1 MIRHFFKSVIA
12 CAAVALA
19 CTSTMTAQAPSGY
32 YDSATGKNGQSLLSA
47 LESIVGPH
55 TNVGYNALW
64 NLYKTSDVTADGYIW
79 DMYSTAKF
87 TPGKNQCGSY
97 SNIGDCYN
105 REHSMP
111 KSWFSDAAPMVS
123 DAFHIVP
130 TDGKVNGQRS
140 NFPYGEC
147 ASGTTLPANG
157 SSRALGKLGTCTFP
171 GYTGTVFEP
180 DDQYKGDFARNYF
193 YMAAA
198 YNSRIGSWKSDML
211 AGNSYPAFTQWAINL
226 LLKWSRQDPVSQKE
240 IDRNNAVYAAQHNR
254 NPFIDHPELA
264 EYIWGNKTDT
274 GWSPDGEVNPELAEP
289 IDGTTIDLGLT
300 ATGVA
305 ATAKVPV
312 KGVSISKNLTVTI
325 SGNGFSAN
333 KATITAS
340 AANAGDTITVTFLS
354 STAQDAT
361 GSLTIAS
368 DEAKATVTLK
378 AKATSSIP
386 ALEATDITTES
397 FTARWINVD
406 AANAAYTLSVNRAS
420 DGAAVDGY
428 PASVSAASQ
437 QHTVSGLKPNTAYTY
452 TLSAADGRTSNTV
465 TATTA
470 APTPILAFTAPEG
483 GFTLSCAP
491 GETSPV
497 LEAGVYAEWI
507 DEDITLTA
515 SGNFE
520 VSLNKT
526 DWSKKL
532 TINNEG
538 ENFYLRIADTSTEGE
553 YSGVLE
559 LSTANYQG
567 EEVDVTATV
576 GTKATWL
583 ETFENAS
590 EGGYWSDYT
599 ITGNM
604 CRWAMTNAG
613 VWGTSTDHPIDMR
626 CVRLGK
632 STTASIA
639 MADDKTDGASTVTFN
654 AAAYGADATAE
665 LSLYYSTDA
674 GSQWSLLKTFTVT
687 AATDGNLNEYSCST
701 GGIAGNVRFKW
712 ERTTTGRRVN
722 IDNIA
727 ITDYYS
733 GVEGIDSDRTW
744 DAYPASNGITL
755 QPGNAAT
762 AFTIYDMQARTA
774 FAAKVSGKRTVELE
788 NGVYVVTAG
797 GKSKKVVV
805 K

>member
-1 MIRHFFKSVIA
+1 MINLSTKRLIA
-12 CAAVALA
+12 WAAISIA
-19 CTSTMTAQAPSGY
+19 CTSAMTAQAPDGY
-32 YDSATGKNGQSLLSA
+32 YDSAKGKSGQSLLEA
-47 LESIVGPH
+47 LEAIVGTH

-64 NLYKTSDVTADGYIW
+64 NLYKKSDVTADGYIW

-111 KSWFSDAAPMVS
+111 KSWFNEASPMVS

-140 NFPYGEC
+140 NYPYGEC
-147 ASGTTLPANG
+147 ASGTTLSPNG
-157 SSRALGKLGTCTFP
+157 NIRALGKLGTCTFP

-198 YNSRIGSWKSDML
+198 YNSRIGSWHSDML

-240 IDRNNAVYAAQHNR
+240 IDRNNAIYAEQNNR
-254 NPFIDHPELA
+254 NPFIDHPELI
-264 EYIWGNKTDT
+264 EYIWGNSTGT
-274 GWSPDGEVNPELAEP
+274 GWTPGGVVKPELAEP
-289 IDGTTIDLGLT
+289 ADGSTADLGLT
-300 ATGVA
+300 ATGIA
-305 ATAKVPV
+305 STAKIPV
-312 KGVSISKNLTVTI
+312 KGANLTKGLTVTV

-333 KATITAS
+333 KTAIS
-340 AANAGDTITVTFLS
+340 AEAANAGDTITVTFLS

-361 GSLTIAS
+361 GTLAIMS

-378 AKATSSIP
+378 ASTTSSIP
-386 ALEATDITTES
+386 ALAASDVTTES
-397 FTARWINVD
+397 FVAHWINTD
-406 AANAAYTLSVNRAS
+406 GANAAYTLSVCRAS
-420 DGAAVDGY
+420 DGTAVDGY

-452 TLSAADGRTSNTV
+452 KLSAADGRTSNTITV
-465 TATTA
+465 TTA

-483 GFTLSCAP
+483 GFNLNCAS
-491 GETSPV
+491 GEASPV
-497 LEAGVYAEWI
+497 IEAGIYAEWI
-507 DEDITLTA
+507 DEAITLSVT
-515 SGNFE
+515 GNFE

-526 DWSKKL
+526 DWAKKL
-532 TINNEG
+532 TADNEG

-553 YSGVLE
+553 FSGVLE
-559 LSTANYQG
+559 LSTENYQG
-567 EEVDVTATV
+567 EEVDVTAKI
-576 GTKATWL
+576 GSQAAWI

-590 EGGYWSDYT
+590 EGGYWSDQT

-613 VWGTSTDHPIDMR
+613 VWGTSDDRPIDMR
-626 CVRLGK
+626 CVRFGK
-632 STTASIA
+632 SATASIA
-639 MADDKTDGASTVTFN
+639 MADDKTNGASTVTFR
-654 AAAYGADATAE
+654 AAPFGSDATAE
-665 LSLYYSTDA
+665 ISLYYSTDA
-674 GSQWSLLKTFTVT
+674 GEQWTLLKTFTVT
-687 AATDGNLNEYSCST
+687 ASSDNGLNEYSCST
-701 GGIAGNVRFKW
+701 GGIDGRVRFKW

-722 IDNIA
+722 IDNIT
-727 ITDYYS
+727 ITDFYS
-733 GVEGIDSDRTW
+733 GVAGIDSDRSW
-744 DAYPASNGITL
+744 DAYPADGGITL
-755 QPGNAAT
+755 QPGAKAT
-762 AFTIYDMQARTA
+762 PMTIYDMQARTT
-774 FAAKVSGKRTVELE
+774 FAATVSGKRTVALE
-788 NGVYVVTAG
+788 TGVYVVTAG